1 MQAKV
6 RLARNLLAACLL
18 AALTAAC
25 QIPGLQAESGPAAAA
40 ERAQRQ
46 SRQGDHAAAA
56 RNYETAARSAAEPDR
71 NTYWLAAAAQWIA
84 GGDLDAAETA
94 IAMLAPPISAAETR
108 ERLRL
113 DVELALARGDS
124 KRAAALLREIPEG
137 EDAAVLAT
145 RARVQFGSLQVPAA
159 VSTLMA
165 RDRLLNNAADRQENQ
180 RFIIEGIGTALAR
193 GADDRAPAGAD
204 AELAG
209 WLELGRI
216 LSDAQAGALGAP
228 RRLQGWRERY
238 PAHPASPSLWQDRIE
253 RPAVAGD
260 LPRQVAL
267 LLPLSGR
274 AESAGAAV
282 RDGFLAAYYDDGSAA
297 RPRLRI
303 YDVAA
308 RDAPSSYLQALA
320 DGSDF
325 VVGPLTREEVASL
338 ATLADGRAT
347 TLALNFLPEGVAVP
361 DRFYQYALSPEDE
374 ARLAARRIL
383 ADGRTSGVTLAP
395 QSDWGRRVQAAFAE
409 EFTAAGGQ
417 LVDQADYLPATVD
430 FNNLLRRLL
439 QTTGQ
444 KGSTPRVDAQ
454 FIFVAAQPVHGR
466 LIRTQLRFNYASLLP
481 MYATSDIFDATGQ
494 GNVDLDGVMFPDMP
508 WVLDP
513 YGPPAAARETAER
526 HWRGRSGQLGR
537 LHAFGYDAFRMIGE
551 LRRLRGGRSTPL
563 PGLTGRLAVDGLGR
577 VRRELDWAQVVN
589 GRPNL
594 LPPPMSAVPPS

>member
-6 RLARNLLAACLL
+6 RLAGNLLAACLL

-25 QIPGLQAESGPAAAA
+25 QIPGLQAESGPAGVA

-56 RNYETAARSAAEPDR
+56 RSYEAAARSAAEPDR
-71 NTYWLAAAAQWIA
+71 NTYWLAAAAHWIA
-84 GGDLDAAETA
+84 GGDLNAAETA

-124 KRAAALLREIPEG
+124 KRAAALLRDIPEG

-159 VSTLMA
+159 VTTLMS

-180 RFIIEGIGTALAR
+180 RFIVEGIGTALAR
-193 GADDRAPAGAD
+193 GADGRAPAGAD

-238 PAHPASPSLWQDRIE
+238 PAHPASPSLWQGLVE
-253 RPAVAGD
+253 RPAAAGD
-260 LPRQVAL
+260 LPRQIAL

-303 YDVAA
+303 YDVAV

-347 TLALNFLPEGVAVP
+347 TLALNFLPDGVAVP

-383 ADGRTSGVTLAP
+383 AEGRTSGVSLAP
-395 QSDWGRRVQAAFAE
+395 QSDWGRRVQAAFAD
-409 EFTAAGGQ
+409 EFAAGGGQ
-417 LVDQADYLPATVD
+417 LVDHADYPPATVD
-430 FNNLLRRLL
+430 FNDLLRRLL

-444 KGSTPRVDAQ
+444 KGSAPRVDAQ

-466 LIRTQLRFNYASLLP
+466 LIRTQLRFNYASALP
-481 MYATSDIFDATGQ
+481 MYATSDIFDVAGQ

-508 WVLDP
+508 WVLEP
-513 YGPPAAARETAER
+513 FGPPAAARETAER
-526 HWRGRSGQLGR
+526 TWPARSGQLGR

-551 LRRLRGGRSTPL
+551 LRRLRGGGSTPL
-563 PGLTGRLAVDGLGR
+563 PGLTGRLAIDGQGR